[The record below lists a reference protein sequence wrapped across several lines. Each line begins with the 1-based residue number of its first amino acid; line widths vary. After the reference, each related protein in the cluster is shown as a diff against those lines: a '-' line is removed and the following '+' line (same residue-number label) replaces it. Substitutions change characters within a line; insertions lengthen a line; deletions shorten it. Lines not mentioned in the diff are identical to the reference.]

1 MIKKIKIGS
10 FRCELVFRHIWEG
23 DSDDVFCSN
32 YTVYEMKKKKS
43 LGIWFKKDMIVGPA
57 RKTETG
63 TSIDTFSPDN
73 LVNNYMLGF
82 DLIAFKIWFD
92 FRFKPT
98 LGTK

>member
-1 MIKKIKIGS
+1 
-10 FRCELVFRHIWEG
+10 
-23 DSDDVFCSN
+23 
-32 YTVYEMKKKKS
+32 
-43 LGIWFKKDMIVGPA
+43 MIVGPA